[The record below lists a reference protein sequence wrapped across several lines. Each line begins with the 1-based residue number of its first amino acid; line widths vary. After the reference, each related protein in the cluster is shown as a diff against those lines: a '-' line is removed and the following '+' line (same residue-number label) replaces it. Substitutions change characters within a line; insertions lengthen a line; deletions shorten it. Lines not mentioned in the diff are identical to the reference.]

1 MTQAEVLARRLAG
14 KSGADGS
21 WLPLW
26 MHLRD
31 TAEIM
36 VRLVRERLP
45 EGAKAAIGLDDAE
58 LARVA
63 WVLGATHDLGK
74 ATVAFQGRIARAL
87 TAEARARIEAEAT
100 LRPPKAGKWHT
111 SHALASEVILRELGC
126 PESLAAIAGAHHGE
140 PQKDN
145 LDDDIAD
152 QLEIHPRDYAA
163 RGEEATWRGAW
174 EALWARAREGAGA
187 GPLPEVPVPAALLL
201 AGLLT
206 MADWIASNT
215 AYFPLIPVEETGDAS
230 AYPGR
235 AEAAWR
241 KLDLPPPWESRW
253 GAAPDA
259 ACFAERFGFAPNSL
273 QRAAMEAAHAMEE
286 PGLLVV
292 EAPMGEGK
300 TEAALAA
307 AEILNGK
314 FGSGGLF
321 FGLPTQTTANA
332 IFARLLG
339 WAGKQ
344 SAETAHAV
352 RLAHGLAMLND
363 QFQALLPGRAATEED
378 NPGTGVLA
386 HPWFQGSKQALLAD
400 FAIGTVDQLLLAA
413 LKQRHLMLR
422 HLGLAGK
429 VVVVDEC
436 HAYDAYMSQYL
447 ECALA
452 WLGRYRVPTLLLS
465 ATLPARRRDAFVR
478 AYQEGG
484 AADTPPE
491 TVPDDDAAYPV
502 LTWTDGPAVRRRAL
516 PPSAAKRAVAHLT
529 LRDDTLADALRER
542 LAQGGCAGVI
552 VNTVRRAQA
561 LARSLRAALPDCRVR
576 LLHAQFV
583 LPDREARE
591 TELLDNLGK
600 GSTPAKRDRLV
611 VVGTQ
616 VLEQSL
622 DIDFDF
628 LATDWCPMDLLLQRM
643 GRLHRHPRERPTP
656 LREPVCATL
665 EGTETPF
672 DAGSLAVY
680 DRWLLWRARALLPAT
695 VTLPDAIPT
704 LVRQAYAWEP
714 DCLAPDAEALAAK
727 NEHENRQKSLRDRA
741 DTHRIHDPGHRRFTT
756 LDNWMASDALNSDA
770 AARAAVRDGDPAIEV
785 LLLARHRDGTL
796 HFLPWLEPAG
806 AAPLDP
812 TRPPDPQTARAIARQ
827 RLRLPARFA
836 RDSKCAERVIRELE
850 RSTADAVAAWQEA
863 PLLAGELFLILDLN
877 DDGTLTAE
885 PDGKPLAYSR
895 EEGFLF
901 AREEEA

>member
-14 KSGADGS
+14 KSGPDGS

-36 VRLVRERLP
+36 ARLVRERLP
-45 EGAKAAIGLDDAE
+45 EGAKAAIGLDDE
-58 LARVA
+58 DLVRVA
-63 WVLGATHDLGK
+63 WVLGASHDLGK
-74 ATVAFQGRIARAL
+74 ATVAFQGRIAQNLA
-87 TAEARARIEAEAT
+87 AEAYERLAMSVCLKNPLHDT
-100 LRPPKAGKWHT
+100 LP
-111 SHALASEVILRELGC
+111 HALASEAILRELGA
-126 PESLAAIAGAHHGE
+126 PAWLAAIVGTHHGKTQGKKE
-140 PQKDN
+140 VKTA
-145 LDDDIAD
+145 LRK
-152 QLEIHPRDYAA
+152 HPDALIGINEDKTSA
-163 RGEEATWRGAW
+163 WRGAW
-174 EALWARAREGAGA
+174 EALWGAAREGAGA

-215 AYFPLIPVEETGDAS
+215 DYFPLIPVEETGDAL

-241 KLDLPPPWESRW
+241 KLALPPPWESRW
-253 GAAPDA
+253 GAVSDA

-292 EAPMGEGK
+292 EAPMGGGK

-344 SAETAHAV
+344 SSETAHAV

-363 QFQALLPGRAATEED
+363 QLPGRATTEED

-422 HLGLAGK
+422 HLGLTGK

-447 ECALA
+447 ERALE

-465 ATLPARRRDAFVR
+465 ATLPAERRAAFVR
-478 AYQEGG
+478 AYQGG
-484 AADTPPE
+484 AAGTPPE
-491 TVPDDDAAYPV
+491 AAADDEAAYPV
-502 LTWTDGPAVRRRAL
+502 LTWTDGAAVRRRAL
-516 PPSAAKRAVAHLT
+516 PPSAAKRAVAHLA

-561 LARSLRAALPDCRVR
+561 LARSLRAALPECDVR

-591 TELLDNLGK
+591 AELLGSLGK
-600 GSTPAKRDRLV
+600 GSAPAKRDRLV

-643 GRLHRHPRERPTP
+643 GRLHRHPRERPAP

-665 EGTETPF
+665 EGAETPF

-714 DCLAPDAEALAAK
+714 DCLAPDAEAIAAK
-727 NEHENRQKSLRDRA
+727 TKHVDRQQSLRDRA
-741 DTHRIHDPGHRRFTT
+741 DAHRIHAPGNTLFPT
-756 LDNWMASDALNSDA
+756 LDNWMASDTLATEA

-785 LLLARHRDGTL
+785 LLLARHRDGSL

-827 RLRLPARFA
+827 RLRLPVRLA
-836 RDSKCAERVIRELE
+836 RDHKRADRVIRELE
-850 RSTADAVAAWQEA
+850 QSTGGALAAWQEA
-863 PLLAGELFLILDLN
+863 PLLEGELFLILDLG

-885 PDGKPLAYSR
+885 LDGAALAYSK

-901 AREEEA
+901 AREAEA